1 MRLFVYGLSRMA
13 LEGTSVLSYRNG
25 VEGYIPIETI
35 TCGTSVLTPEGYKRV
50 KLIRKSTI
58 VNGGDSERVKDRLY
72 KCSVG
77 NYMQLDKDVFL
88 TGRQSILV
96 PNLTDTQR
104 RKMDEN
110 GQMLISGNKF
120 RLMAF
125 LDERAKPW
133 VSDGTYTIWHIAL
146 EDKDIGKTYG
156 MYVNGGLLV
165 ETSSL
170 QQMKGT

>member
-1 MRLFVYGLSRMA
+1 MA
-13 LEGTSVLSYRNG
+13 LEGSSILSYRNG
-25 VEGYIPIETI
+25 LERYIPIETI
-35 TCGTSVLTPEGYKRV
+35 TCGTSVLTPEGYKKV

-58 VNGGDSERVKDRLY
+58 INRGDSERVKDRLY
-72 KCSVG
+72 KCPVG
-77 NYMQLDKDVFL
+77 NYMQLDDDLFL
-88 TGRQSILV
+88 TGTQSILL

-110 GQMLISGNKF
+110 GQVLITGNKF

-133 VSDGTYTIWHIAL
+133 VSEGKYTIWHLAL
-146 EDKDIGKTYG
+146 ESKDVGKTYG
-156 MYVNGGLLV
+156 IYMNGGLLV